1 MATSVHLLRLA
12 RQRGA
17 ERAWLSVVADNAPAL
32 RLYEKLGFSPVL
44 RLLVSHQTVVGARH
58 AS

>member
-32 RLYEKLGFSPVL
+32 RLYEKLGFSPVYDYWY
-44 RLLVSHQTVVGARH
+44 RIKRS
-58 AS
+58 